1 MTCDVIT
8 LSKSCRM
15 LDDVIFLASLSTI
28 DQLESLLMPKY
39 FGGGSLVKGCFQ
51 LSTTS
56 IDALI
61 YFIWKWPHIYIYI
74 YIAT

>member
-1 MTCDVIT
+1 
-8 LSKSCRM
+8 M

-61 YFIWKWPHIYIYI
+61 YFIWK
-74 YIAT
+74 